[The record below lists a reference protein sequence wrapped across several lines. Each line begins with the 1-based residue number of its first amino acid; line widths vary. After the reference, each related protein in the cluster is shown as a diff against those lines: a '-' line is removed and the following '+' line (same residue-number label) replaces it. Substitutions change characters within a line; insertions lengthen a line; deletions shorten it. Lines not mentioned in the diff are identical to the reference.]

1 MFINF
6 TNPSNTIYVSNS
18 FTEGIFVI
26 LMKEESHYNSNISEY
41 KMQFVFVESEP
52 ENANRRS
59 NDKNTIILVN

>member
-1 MFINF
+1 M
-6 TNPSNTIYVSNS
+6 YQCRVVKA
-18 FTEGIFVI
+18 IFVI
-26 LMKEESHYNSNISEY
+26 PIKEELHYNSNISEY

>member
-1 MFINF
+1 M
-6 TNPSNTIYVSNS
+6 S

-26 LMKEESHYNSNISEY
+26 PMKEESHYNGNHITIAIYLNIKCNS
-41 KMQFVFVESEP
+41 FLVEPEP